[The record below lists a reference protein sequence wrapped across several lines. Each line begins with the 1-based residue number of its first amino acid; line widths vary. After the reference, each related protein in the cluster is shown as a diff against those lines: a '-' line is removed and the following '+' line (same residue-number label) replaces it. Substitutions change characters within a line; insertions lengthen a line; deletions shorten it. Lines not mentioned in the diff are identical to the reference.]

1 MKEHKKTPEEQPSE
15 VDIGNLPEKKFRVMI
30 IKVIQDL
37 GERMKAQTKKI
48 QEIFIRYKE
57 QQKQK

>member
-1 MKEHKKTPEEQPSE
+1 
-15 VDIGNLPEKKFRVMI
+15 MI

-57 QQKQK
+57 QKNRNN